1 MLVVYLLTVHN
12 KEEHNYIMLVVYLLT
27 VHNKEGA

>member
-12 KEEHNYIMLVVYLLT
+12 KEEHNYIMLVVYLLKI
-27 VHNKEGA
+27 NNEEGA